1 MQCESMIKAIFLLL
15 LWAALPLRAAQAP
28 ESLLP
33 LNTIAVATVPD
44 MNTARTLFKADPMV
58 QLWNDPSM
66 EAFTD
71 RFEKAFRKNVMQRIR
86 NEAPVQPGEL
96 WKLAQGQV
104 TVALTRKPGRPD
116 PGLIVLMESGEHAE
130 ELERGLLL
138 LREALV
144 DNQVKHER
152 LRLEATDFVHV
163 PHPRRP
169 QRGLYI
175 GQSKSLLIVTS
186 TRELAEQV
194 VQLHKQKPKVKSLK
208 ENAGFAQRNKAQFA
222 DAWAYAWLDFSLV
235 MEVVADEIAK
245 RRDPDAEPNPLV
257 PQPER
262 VMEALGLTGLK
273 SVSLSAASDVDGG
286 LLEMYL
292 DVPKAQRR
300 GLFELLA
307 TPEKDAGPL
316 PFVASDVS
324 SFGRWRQSGAHIWK
338 TFIDTANEITPAAA
352 GALAFFQA
360 SVQAKNPE
368 FKLKAQLIDTL
379 ADDFIVIEQAPRGDD
394 LQALLSPPRL
404 YLVKSEQPKVT
415 LGAMKDLV
423 SMVVDTPPDSEEIE
437 GRTVYSYQFGNFNN
451 DEETAVHAVAVG
463 EYVLISQDLKAVKDY
478 LNGPK
483 QGAKPLRA
491 LAGLKQAAEKVGGFE
506 SGAFGFENSRVMV
519 GAIFSVL
526 KENPNLI
533 SEALGDLPE
542 GIDPETGLPVGGGR
556 LSEWFD
562 PKLLPDFRQ
571 ISKYLHYTVTG
582 ATTTDA
588 GIRFRLL
595 MPTPPKLR

>member
-1 MQCESMIKAIFLLL
+1 MQFDPMKKAVFLLI
-15 LWAALPLRAAQAP
+15 LWAALPLGAAQAP
-28 ESLLP
+28 ETLLP
-33 LNTIAVATVPD
+33 VNTIAVATVP
-44 MNTARTLFKADPMV
+44 NVNAARTVFLADPIV
-58 QLWNDPSM
+58 RLWNDPAM

-71 RFEKAFRKNVMQRIR
+71 RFEKAFQKNVMKRIR

-96 WKLAQGQV
+96 WKLAQGQL
-104 TVALTRKPGRPD
+104 TVALTRKAGRPD
-116 PGLIVLMESGEHAE
+116 PGLVVLMDSGEHAE

-144 DNQVKHER
+144 DNEMEHER

-163 PHPRRP
+163 ANPRRP

-186 TRELAEQV
+186 TRELAEEV

-208 ENAGFAQRNKAQFA
+208 DNAGFAARQKAQFA

-262 VMEALGLTGLK
+262 IMEALGLMGLK
-273 SVSLSAASDVDGG
+273 CVSLSASGEAEGG
-286 LLEMYL
+286 LLELYL
-292 DVPKAQRR
+292 DVPQPQRR

-307 TPEKDAGPL
+307 TPAKDAGPL
-316 PFVASDVS
+316 PFVAADVS
-324 SFGRWRQSGAHIWK
+324 SFGRWRQSGGHLWK

-360 SVQAKNPE
+360 SVQAKDPA
-368 FKLKAQLIDTL
+368 FKLKAQLIDPL
-379 ADDFIVIEQAPRGDD
+379 ADDFIVIEQAPRGED
-394 LQALLSPPRL
+394 LRSLLSPPRL
-404 YLVKSEQPKVT
+404 YLLKSAKPKLT
-415 LGAMKDLV
+415 LGAMKTLV
-423 SMVVDTPPDSEEIE
+423 SMVVETPPDAEEFE

-451 DEETAVHAVAVG
+451 EEETAMHAVAVG
-463 EYVLISQDLKAVKDY
+463 EYVLLSQDLKALKDY
-478 LNGPK
+478 LSGPK
-483 QGAKPLRA
+483 KGAKPLRK
-491 LAGLKQAAEKVGGFE
+491 LAGLEKAAAKVGGFE

-542 GIDPETGLPVGGGR
+542 GIDPDTGLPVGGGR

-562 PKLLPDFRQ
+562 FKLLPEFKQ

-582 ATTTDA
+582 ATTTDQ
-588 GIRFRLL
+588 GIRFRLF